1 MSDMEKKTCILEI
14 KIYKNR
20 IRRLFILSQSI
31 YINKMPKLINIEEF
45 KIDFPISHKI
55 HLFKDLCLEKQINKN
70 DFL

>member
-1 MSDMEKKTCILEI
+1 MNNMEKKTCILGI

-45 KIDFPISHKI
+45 KIDFSISHKI